1 RWRRRSEYWRPS
13 LRRIP
18 ASRWLILGE
27 TRSLNR
33 LRASRHERGVRVG
46 FASSSLALPSAD
58 QMVAGVAGR
67 RFLIEMAAK
76 SSAEAHSAVFDMG
89 LALCH
94 GSTGG
99 LERFERDLLRAIDA
113 AQLPR
118 EQTEIRAA
126 LWRSIQEAVYW

>member
-1 RWRRRSEYWRPS
+1 
-13 LRRIP
+13 
-18 ASRWLILGE
+18 
-27 TRSLNR
+27 
-33 LRASRHERGVRVG
+33 
-46 FASSSLALPSAD
+46 
-58 QMVAGVAGR
+58 MVAGVAGR

-113 AQLPR
+113 AQFHREHSPGLSAGRPAPR
-118 EQTEIRAA
+118 KAA
-126 LWRSIQEAVYW
+126 IAPA